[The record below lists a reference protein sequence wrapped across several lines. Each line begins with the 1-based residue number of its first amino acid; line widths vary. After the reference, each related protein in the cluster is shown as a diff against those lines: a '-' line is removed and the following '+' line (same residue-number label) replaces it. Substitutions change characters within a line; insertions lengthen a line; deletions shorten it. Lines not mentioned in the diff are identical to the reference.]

1 MHTLKTP
8 PNTSLSPAA
17 RGPIRVMQ
25 GVYTLMV
32 RLYAELLGYQ
42 WLRELTQNCLEAGAK
57 NIYFHRHEPSWI
69 ASGHRKR
76 MIVDDGTG
84 MDPETLARVTANLAA
99 SGKKVGLTKNIGI
112 GAKISLLP
120 WNERGIVYVS
130 LKDGVT
136 SMAWIQVDTDLDTA
150 YFRDLQADAGL
161 TPLFID
167 DDHRPVVFQPGFI
180 DGVDWAATLPEFVTA
195 SGSGTCVILMGDSP
209 DANTLTGDLTRE
221 ANAETTSVLV
231 DAIDSRYFTIP
242 DDVNVSMRRLNADGS
257 LQHNARAYGFRGKL
271 RNFKERG
278 MGMLEGSVEVTTA
291 VNGQDVP
298 ATIHWVLLDEKH
310 RNGKTAKEWFA
321 DANAKHMLAP
331 CATVVYA
338 NEIFGREYGKHDR
351 RAERCNLGYAGI
363 SYSEVQQHCY
373 VFVEPRPYDENT
385 PDLMGA
391 AMNTARGGLLLCRN
405 GVAIAE
411 LPLRD
416 WLGAFGQDL
425 PEAIRER
432 IAAEA
437 SLRKDDS
444 FDEDIF
450 IDDLF
455 RESTKMAA
463 YRVRPKGTA
472 HITPVGATAGTAEG
486 ATPVS
491 SGAGTAGGKRAGNSP
506 VTGAGAGA
514 CTSGTKTR
522 EKVVSIAARLGG
534 AVAAGEVEIF
544 KSQIPE
550 VRMLT
555 ADEFAADSEEDR
567 AYIARWTP
575 GAAESPGV
583 IEINMGD
590 PLFAGFLDVVASE
603 AGLAPWMITE
613 ADDIARMRD
622 LVFQRAAISGVVGAL
637 LRDMYD
643 IAGSPLAVSMTCL
656 GEATLMAHL
665 RRILDLRRPAKAR
678 ARKAS

>member
-1 MHTLKTP
+1 MKTP
-8 PNTSLSPAA
+8 THTSLSPAA

-42 WLRELTQNCLEAGAK
+42 WLRELTQNCLEAGAQ

-120 WNERGIVYVS
+120 WNGRGIVYVS

-136 SMAWIQVDTDLDTA
+136 SMAWIQVDTSLDTA

-167 DDHRPVVFQPGFI
+167 DDRRPVVFQPGVI
-180 DGVDWAATLPEFVTA
+180 DGVDWAATLPEFVTDT
-195 SGSGTCVILMGDSP
+195 GSGTCVILMGDAP
-209 DANTLTGDLTRE
+209 DTNTLTGDLTRE

-278 MGMLEGSVEVTTA
+278 MGMVEGSVEVTTT
-291 VNGQDVP
+291 VSGQDVP

-331 CATVVYA
+331 CATVVHA
-338 NEIFGREYGKHDR
+338 NEIFGREYGKYDR
-351 RAERCNLGYAGI
+351 RTERCNLGYAGI

-373 VFVEPRPYDENT
+373 VFVEPRPYDENA

-391 AMNTARGGLLLCRN
+391 AMNTARGGLMLCHN
-405 GVAIAE
+405 DVAIGE

-425 PEAIRER
+425 PAPIRDR

-437 SLRKDDS
+437 SSRKDDS
-444 FDEDIF
+444 LDEDIF

-463 YRVRPKGTA
+463 YRVRPNGTG
-472 HITPVGATAGTAEG
+472 HITPVGATAGVAQGT
-486 ATPVS
+486 TPVTA
-491 SGAGTAGGKRAGNSP
+491 GAGTAGGKRTGNSP

-544 KSQIPE
+544 KSQIPK
-550 VRMLT
+550 VQMRT
-555 ADEFAADSEEDR
+555 AEEFASDSEEDR

-575 GAAESPGV
+575 GGADSPGL
-583 IEINMGD
+583 IEINIDD
-590 PLFAGFLDVVASE
+590 PLFVGFLEVVASE
-603 AGLAPWMITE
+603 AGLAPWLITE
-613 ADDIARMRD
+613 PDDIAKIRD
-622 LVFQRAAISGVVGAL
+622 QVFQRAAISGVVGAL

-643 IAGSPLAVSMTCL
+643 IAESPLAVSMTCL

-665 RRILDLRRPAKAR
+665 RRILDLRRPTKAR